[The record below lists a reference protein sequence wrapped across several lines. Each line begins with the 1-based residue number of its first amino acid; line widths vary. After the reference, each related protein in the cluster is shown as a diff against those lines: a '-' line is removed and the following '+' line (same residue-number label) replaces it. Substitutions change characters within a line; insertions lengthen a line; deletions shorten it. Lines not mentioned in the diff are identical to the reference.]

1 MQQKILALVPS
12 ILGNDGSAVNE
23 RQLLEHLCNYG
34 KCHVIS
40 IVPLSQLKNLASLIK
55 NFKKSYH
62 NLSSILFLPIPFV
75 PIALLFLSIILSPF
89 IFLLDRV
96 IKFHLIYIRPSLLSF
111 GLLASNSLIKKTC
124 IKYTA
129 IHEDEVKN
137 NLLAPSSILKIADRA
152 TLHKAAIIAIPSP
165 LLLKHLA
172 IKRKILPQGKI
183 VMVPPGIDE
192 KKIESIKRINV
203 RLSKDHHFV
212 GFVGSLFWWQGV
224 DLLVRAV
231 ARVSEKLKVTL
242 LIVGDGPE
250 KGKIKKLCRELKV
263 RCVVTGYVRHEVAL
277 ALLSNL
283 DVLVLPRLRTS
294 TTESNVP
301 IKVIEAWALGV
312 PVVTTRHKI
321 YEYLGLRDGEHLL
334 YCEPEP
340 SDIAEK
346 ILKILTNP
354 ELQKRLASNGRKI
367 AEKFYYRNI
376 ILKLIQS

>member
-23 RQLLEHLCNYG
+23 RQLLEHLCNYS

-89 IFLLDRV
+89 IFLFDRV

-111 GLLASNSLIKKTC
+111 GLLASNSLIKKAC

-137 NLLAPSSILKIADRA
+137 NLLAPSPILKIADRA
-152 TLHKAAIIAIPSP
+152 TLHKAAIVAIHSP

-203 RLSKDHHFV
+203 RLSKDHYFV

-283 DVLVLPRLRTS
+283 DVLLLPRLRTS